1 MIDLPGL
8 NMYMALSS
16 WSMRSAIGWNSL
28 AGGVHLITLFL
39 PSRDSKS
46 APVMCLS
53 SKSGT

>member
-8 NMYMALSS
+8 NMYMTLSG
-16 WSMRSAIGWNSL
+16 WSMRSAMGWNSL
-28 AGGVHLITLFL
+28 AGGVHHIIPFL